1 MNTNPEERRRVQSG
15 ASSWLATLAGAL
27 VLVALGFGVG
37 LVAGTAY
44 EDPALVAEHLS
55 GRSTEV
61 AFGPGESLDAAGL
74 PVDDVAAA
82 PPPLAEPEA
91 ELEVEPAAPLGAGA
105 LDAQRE
111 APSAMR
117 PAPAPLAAAP
127 APAAPA
133 AAAKPGTAG
142 FSIQVGAFGSEAT
155 ARQLAAEL
163 GKRGYPAHVASE
175 GAGARFKVRVGPLAS
190 RAEAERVAA
199 RLSSEHRLPTWILAS
214 APGARAN

>member
-1 MNTNPEERRRVQSG
+1 MNTNPEERRRSQSG
-15 ASSWLATLAGAL
+15 RGSGWLATLAGAL

-44 EDPALVAEHLS
+44 EEPGLVAEHLA
-55 GRSTEV
+55 GRSTDV
-61 AFGPGESLDAAGL
+61 AFGPSGSLDAAGI

-82 PPPLAEPEA
+82 PPRAEPEA

-105 LDAQRE
+105 LEEPRE
-111 APSAMR
+111 AAPVVPRAPSAPP
-117 PAPAPLAAAP
+117 PAVRAAA
-127 APAAPA
+127 
-133 AAAKPGTAG
+133 AG

-155 ARQLAAEL
+155 ARQLSTEL
-163 GKRGYPAHVASE
+163 GKRGYPAHVTSE

-190 RAEAERVAA
+190 RAEAEQVAA
-199 RLSSEHRLPTWILAS
+199 RLQSEHRLPTWILAS